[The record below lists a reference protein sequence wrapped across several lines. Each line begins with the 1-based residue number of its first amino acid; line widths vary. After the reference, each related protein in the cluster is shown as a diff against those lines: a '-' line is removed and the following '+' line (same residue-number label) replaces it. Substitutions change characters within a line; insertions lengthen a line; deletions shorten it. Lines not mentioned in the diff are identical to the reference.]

1 MGVNPRETK
10 RLPIKSVLNIPNF
23 NEDDHSRGFLRDELL
38 QHLSFRVANLA
49 NYNENEETLIEH
61 INKGSSEPFSKLLI
75 PHS

>member
-38 QHLSFRVANLA
+38 QHLSFRIANLG
-49 NYNENEETLIEH
+49 NYNENENTLIKH
-61 INKGSSEPFSKLLI
+61 INQGNSEPFSKFII